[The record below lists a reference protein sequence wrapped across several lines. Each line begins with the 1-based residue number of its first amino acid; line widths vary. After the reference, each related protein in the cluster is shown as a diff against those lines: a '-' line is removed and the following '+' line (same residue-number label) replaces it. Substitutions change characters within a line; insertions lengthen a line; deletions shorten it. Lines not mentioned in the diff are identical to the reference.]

1 MKTSR
6 SATWKVFA
14 VGLILQASLSAF
26 AQDDFGGDFSSP
38 PPPPPPPAADFNG
51 SDSGFTAPPPAP
63 SMNGARGGN
72 AATAANPTSS
82 GNTAADSSS
91 GGALTKTQKE
101 KFESASIEDINDKN
115 FPETIE
121 SFDFPNADIQD
132 IVKAISELTGKNFI
146 IDNGLRG
153 KITIVAPSKITVA
166 EAYKAFLSALAINGY
181 AVVPSGKFLKI
192 RSARNAQR
200 DSIETYSGAYYPNS
214 DQMITRIIHLKH
226 ISADAVNRDL
236 RILTS
241 KDGEFSVYTPTNS
254 LIMSDYG
261 SNIDR
266 VMKIIEQL
274 DVPGFDDQLEVIP
287 VRYAKAKD
295 IADLISKIVN
305 KGQTTNN
312 GLQSGFNAGVPRF
325 TRPFGATTTNQQGS
339 AYYMVFPDDR
349 TNSLIVVGNKPGIA
363 RIKKL
368 LSQLDFRI
376 RHEDAGGVYVY
387 YMKYGDAD
395 KIAQTLSGVTK
406 DATPKPTTGAGSG
419 PIISPINGVQAAQ
432 QEIFGGDVKI
442 TADKNTNSLVI
453 VASKQDY
460 EVVLNLLRRIDIP
473 RDQVYVESII
483 MEMNSNDDSQYK
495 IGYFKYVG
503 DSGAK
508 VGFNGFTQATDLQ
521 NLLSPAGGTGTILGF
536 GSGDKVN
543 ITPPPVNG
551 VASAPISISSLIGFI
566 NFLKSTTNANILS
579 TPQIL
584 ALDAQEAE
592 LEVGE
597 KVITQSSTIAGTNG
611 SGNITTPTLEDATI
625 HMKIKPYISPT
636 SNSIR
641 MELDTQIKQISL
653 STPVPTQYQGQVT
666 PLATRKIK
674 TNIVVHNGDTAVLG
688 GLMKDNDTEQVTKV
702 PLLGD
707 IPIIGWLFKSRQTTK
722 SKGNLL
728 IFLTPKILRS
738 SGDQQQLLSEKMDD
752 RLRYIKSIGGRD
764 PYGEQADRL
773 QKRKASAEKAGSVKE

>member
-1 MKTSR
+1 MKTPR
-6 SATWKVFA
+6 SATWKILA
-14 VGLILQASLSAF
+14 IGLMLQVSLAAF
-26 AQDDFGGDFSSP
+26 AQDDFGGDFNSP
-38 PPPPPPPAADFNG
+38 PPPPPPPAADFGGN
-51 SDSGFTAPPPAP
+51 DSGFTAPPPAP
-63 SMNGARGGN
+63 SMTGARGGMGTP
-72 AATAANPTSS
+72 AAENTSA
-82 GNTAADSSS
+82 GDAGA
-91 GGALTKTQKE
+91 GGALTKPQKE
-101 KFESASIEDINDKN
+101 KFAAAGIEDINDKN

-305 KGQTTNN
+305 KGQTTSN
-312 GLQSGFNAGVPRF
+312 GLQGGFNAGVPRF
-325 TRPFGATTTNQQGS
+325 TRPFGAAATTNQQGS

-368 LSQLDFRI
+368 LTQLDFRI
-376 RHEDAGGVYVY
+376 RPEDAGGVYVY

-406 DATPKPTTGAGSG
+406 DATPKPTTGNAG
-419 PIISPINGVQAAQ
+419 PIISPISGVQAAQ

-442 TADKNTNSLVI
+442 TADKGTNSLVI

-460 EVVLNLLRRIDIP
+460 EIVLNLLRRIDIP

-483 MEMNSNDDSQYK
+483 MEMNNTDASDYK

-503 DSGAK
+503 NSGAK
-508 VGFNGFTQATDLQ
+508 VGFNGFTNASDLQ
-521 NLLSPAGGTGTILGF
+521 NLLNPSGGTGTILGF
-536 GSGDKVN
+536 GSGDKVT
-543 ITPPPVNG
+543 ITPP
-551 VASAPISISSLIGFI
+551 APAGGTAVPYTISSLIGFI

-597 KVITQSSTIAGTNG
+597 KVITSVNATAGQIGPTVQ
-611 SGNITTPTLEDATI
+611 TPVLEDATI

-641 MELDTQIKQISL
+641 MELDTQIKQIANS
-653 STPVPTQYQGQVT
+653 SIVPAQFVGMVQ
-666 PLATRKIK
+666 PLATRHIK
-674 TNIVVHNGDTAVLG
+674 TNIVVRNGDTAVLG
-688 GLMKDNDTEQVTKV
+688 GLMKDTDTETVTKV

-707 IPIIGWLFKSRQTTK
+707 IPIIGWLFKSRSTQKGK
-722 SKGNLL
+722 SNLL
-728 IFLTPKILRS
+728 IFMTPKVLRS
-738 SGDQQQLLSEKMDD
+738 SSDQQQLLGEKLDD
-752 RLRYIKSIGGRD
+752 RLHYIKQTGGRD
-764 PYGEQADRL
+764 PYGEQMDRM
-773 QKRKASAEKAGSVKE
+773 QKRKASATDKAGSVRE